1 MNKDI
6 FAGKWKQFKGDIQTK
21 WGKLTDDDMESINGD
36 IEKLAGK
43 LQESYGLSRD
53 QVERH
58 LEHIKDT
65 SHPAL

>member
-6 FAGKWKQFKGDIQTK
+6 FSGKWKQFKGDIQAK
-21 WGKLTDDDMESINGD
+21 WGKLTDDDIETINGD

-58 LEHIKDT
+58 LEQLKDT
-65 SHPAL
+65 SHTAS